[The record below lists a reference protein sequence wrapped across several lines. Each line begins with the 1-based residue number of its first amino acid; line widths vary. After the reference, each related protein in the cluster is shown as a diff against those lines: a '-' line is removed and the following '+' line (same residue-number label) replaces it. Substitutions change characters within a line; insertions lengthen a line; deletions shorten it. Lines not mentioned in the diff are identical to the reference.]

1 MEDMR
6 EAGESDRGGL
16 PPTLLAALS
25 DGVVTLNSDGSIDAA
40 NPAFARIIGCDT
52 AALAGSPISDLLPDL
67 EHDPA
72 AGVSEQRTRRA
83 DGSETEVEIRVLDQD
98 APGDPTTLV
107 ICERGPA
114 RGKSRGSLADH
125 DPLTGLLSRRRFEL
139 DAERELGRAARYG
152 GGAMLILG
160 LDDFSHINDEF
171 GHRAGDELLRE
182 AGSLIIERVRDID
195 LCGRIGSDQFGVL
208 LTEVTPERARQ
219 IGDDILAIIQGHR
232 FRLESRSV
240 AVRVSGGVVGLDTK
254 PADVSEAM
262 SWAEVAMRR
271 AKAMGG
277 GRIFGFESGLRA
289 DVDATRSWSERIRAA
304 LDGNDFVPHYQPI
317 LELSTD
323 TVATW
328 ELLIRMRGER
338 GEMILPNAF
347 LPTAERYGL
356 IHELDRWVVR
366 NAIAA
371 MKAHASDRDM
381 TLEINLSGKSIG
393 NAELLE
399 TIRGEVEGAGIDPQR
414 IIFEVTETAAI
425 GNLEEASR
433 FGQELLDLGCG
444 FALDDFGTGFASF
457 YYLKRLP
464 LTHLKIDGDFIRGL
478 AASDV
483 DQLVVRAI
491 VEIAHGMGLQTIAEY
506 VEDASTVE
514 LLREFGVDYCQGFE
528 IGRPAAPTPP
538 ARLPAAV

>member
-1 MEDMR
+1 M
-6 EAGESDRGGL
+6 
-16 PPTLLAALS
+16 
-25 DGVVTLNSDGSIDAA
+25 
-40 NPAFARIIGCDT
+40 
-52 AALAGSPISDLLPDL
+52 L
-67 EHDPA
+67 ERADPRDPA
-72 AGVSEQRTRRA
+72 
-83 DGSETEVEIRVLDQD
+83 
-98 APGDPTTLV
+98 TLV
-107 ICERGPA
+107 ICERLRAHGE
-114 RGKSRGSLADH
+114 SRGALADH

-171 GHRAGDELLRE
+171 GHRAGDALLRE
-182 AGSLIIERVRDID
+182 AGALITERVRDID
-195 LCGRIGSDQFGVL
+195 LCGRLGSDQFGVL

-219 IGDDILAIIQGHR
+219 VGDDILAIIHDHR
-232 FRLESRSV
+232 FKLESRSV
-240 AVRVSGGVVGLDTK
+240 AVRVSGGVVGLDTE

-277 GRIFGFESGLRA
+277 GRIFGFEGGLRA

-304 LDGNDFVPHYQPI
+304 LDDNDFVPHFQPI

-338 GEMILPNAF
+338 GELILPDAF

-371 MKAHASDRDM
+371 MKAHADDRDM

-393 NAELLE
+393 NPELLE
-399 TIRGEVEGAGIDPQR
+399 TIRDEIEQAHVDPQR

-433 FGQELLDLGCG
+433 FGQQLLDLGCG
-444 FALDDFGTGFASF
+444 FALDDFGTG
-457 YYLKRLP
+457 LRLLLLP
-464 LTHLKIDGDFIRGL
+464 EATAAHPPEDRRRLHPRARLLGRRPARRAGDRRDRPRNGTADDRRIRRGRLDAPTAARVRRRLLPGL
-478 AASDV
+478 RDRHARGADPPGATPGSR
-483 DQLVVRAI
+483 L
-491 VEIAHGMGLQTIAEY
+491 
-506 VEDASTVE
+506 
-514 LLREFGVDYCQGFE
+514 
-528 IGRPAAPTPP
+528 GRPPGSRVQVGTPSIP
-538 ARLPAAV
+538 SSARLTSRPPP